1 MCGVTDEGEASADEP
16 VGNVLGDRGAEHSAP
31 FETVHD
37 DVTPGMLPQVA
48 FLGGEFTECG
58 VRYVGGCEDLVDDVL
73 DDAAR
78 LAPEFVAAGVVPG
91 EADLAGPEAKSRFST
106 PRGQRC
112 RPAITAS
119 STRPSQMTYPA
130 KEASAW
136 PGGDGTAHDNC
147 GGRRRRPRRRLQR
160 HGRRS
165 LLPTRRSAS
174 PPQASLL
181 PQAGDQLTWQTMG
194 VVKVVEVLLGQP
206 ALEPSSG
213 EHLPTALQEPTEPA
227 LLLEQHP

>member
-37 DVTPGMLPQVA
+37 DVTPGLLPQVA

-58 VRYVGGCEDLVDDVL
+58 VRYVGGCEDLVDDVV

-112 RPAITAS
+112 RPALTAS

-136 PGGDGTAHDNC
+136 PGATARRTTTAVVVGADHDVGCKGTAV
-147 GGRRRRPRRRLQR
+147 GRCCPRGEARRPRRPHSCRRLVTSSR
-160 HGRRS
+160 GRPWVS
-165 LLPTRRSAS
+165 
-174 PPQASLL
+174 
-181 PQAGDQLTWQTMG
+181 
-194 VVKVVEVLLGQP
+194 
-206 ALEPSSG
+206 
-213 EHLPTALQEPTEPA
+213 
-227 LLLEQHP
+227 